1 VDHAEEALFKP
12 INLYGLPPEVQR
24 APSEEVRGCDTVLQR
39 ILAQTLHG
47 DNKMTRMS
55 EITEKRHASQEV
67 PRRSRFAI
75 LTFARMLLANPAA
88 LRRLMV
94 MGPDEER
101 YARPPREYELPEY
114 REGMQ
119 YCTSNEK
126 YLRPTRYCNP
136 REPEAIAL
144 ANELGAYEL
153 SDYEFAEAAY
163 WFVKTKLAAEM
174 LPLNSVSVTLKR
186 GTGTCYHLTSVWI
199 ALCRAAGIKARYK
212 TFMMMLPEEMMN
224 LEVSEGE
231 AMTADMFNMGVRE
244 GEGEV
249 RIDGKWVVG
258 HVAMRPE
265 IYARAGLPI
274 PQFGEDAV
282 GLTFKLIPGTME
294 HLESVPLMR
303 VITMRAQS
311 WLAPVVMERAS
322 LAIKN
327 TLPIGAAIIEEAG
340 GIEAY
345 DQNARERG
353 KLVPTEEIM
362 NAIARLTEDA
372 ERKRVVVFEE

>member
-1 VDHAEEALFKP
+1 
-12 INLYGLPPEVQR
+12 
-24 APSEEVRGCDTVLQR
+24 
-39 ILAQTLHG
+39 
-47 DNKMTRMS
+47 MTRVS
-55 EITEKRHASQEV
+55 EITEPGSQEL
-67 PRRSRFAI
+67 PKQSRLGWG

-88 LRRLMV
+88 LKKLMV

-101 YARPPREYELPEY
+101 YVRPPREYELPPF
-114 REGMQ
+114 RESMR

-126 YLRPTRYCNP
+126 YLRPTRWCNP
-136 REPEAIAL
+136 REPEVIAL

-153 SDYEFAEAAY
+153 SDYKFAEAAY
-163 WFVKTKLAAEM
+163 WFVKTKFVVEFV
-174 LPLNSVSVTLKR
+174 PLNSVSATLKR

-199 ALCRAAGIKARYK
+199 ALCRAAGIRARYK
-212 TFMMMLPEEMMN
+212 TFMMMLPDEMMN

-231 AMTADMFNMGVRE
+231 AMTADMFNTGVRE

-249 RIDGKWVVG
+249 CIDGKWLVG

-274 PQFGEDAV
+274 PKFGEDAI

-303 VITMRAQS
+303 GITMRAQS
-311 WLAPVVMERAS
+311 WLAPVLMERAS

-327 TLPIGAAIIEEAG
+327 TLPIGREIIEEAG

-345 DQNARERG
+345 DQNARERRE
-353 KLVPTEEIM
+353 LVPTEEIT
-362 NAIARLTEDA
+362 NEIARLTKDA
-372 ERKRVVVFEE
+372 ERKRVIVFEE